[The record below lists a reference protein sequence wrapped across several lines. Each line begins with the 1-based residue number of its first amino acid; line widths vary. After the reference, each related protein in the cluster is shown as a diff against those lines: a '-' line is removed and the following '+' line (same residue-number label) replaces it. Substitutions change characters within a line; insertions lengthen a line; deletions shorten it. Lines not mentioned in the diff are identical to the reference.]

1 MLGEEIA
8 FSANYGRPTMELE
21 RNVCHPHDPY
31 WNGLKYTVKY
41 SKEDAKEMFAGST
54 CMEMS
59 SFHAR
64 NKGTASLEF

>member
-1 MLGEEIA
+1 
-8 FSANYGRPTMELE
+8 MELE

-41 SKEDAKEMFAGST
+41 SKEDAKEMLAGST
-54 CMEMS
+54 CMDMS

-64 NKGTASLEF
+64 NIGTASLKF